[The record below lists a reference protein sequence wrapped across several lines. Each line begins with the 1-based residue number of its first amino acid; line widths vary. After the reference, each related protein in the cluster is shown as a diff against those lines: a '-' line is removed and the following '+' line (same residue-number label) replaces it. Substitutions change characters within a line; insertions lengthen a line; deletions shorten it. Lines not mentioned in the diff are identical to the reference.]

1 MSVCVCER
9 ERMGECA
16 CGTWENRNAGKGRF
30 LDKPPLRTPS
40 GKHTSSSSHWKS
52 IACMEV
58 LYFCFTCK

>member
-1 MSVCVCER
+1 
-9 ERMGECA
+9 MGECA